1 MLRVHQADVRQN
13 ALFPHLCILQ
23 WSTLFQLCEA
33 NHLQQSARCYWKTPA
48 GLASRNGLSDQQVVV
63 AVGCCC
69 CCCCCLGSALT
80 LASGHSV
87 AESTGWSLVGKQI
100 RGRVS
105 EASDGLEKMRVKNRM
120 RSRGKNTTHML
131 MRQIQSISLN
141 QFKQGIKIDLTSV
154 TKCLNYTIKS
164 GKTTTDMVVY

>member
-13 ALFPHLCILQ
+13 TLFPHLCILQ
-23 WSTLFQLCEA
+23 WSTPFQLCGA

-48 GLASRNGLSDQQVVV
+48 GLALRNGLSDQQVVV

-69 CCCCCLGSALT
+69 CCLGSELT

-87 AESTGWSLVGKQI
+87 AESTGWSLAEKQI
-100 RGRVS
+100 RCRVS

-120 RSRGKNTTHML
+120 RSRGKTLPICSWDKFNQYHS
-131 MRQIQSISLN
+131 INPNKAKQSIYLAL
-141 QFKQGIKIDLTSV
+141 Q
-154 TKCLNYTIKS
+154 KCSNYTI
-164 GKTTTDMVVY
+164 